1 MATHEL
7 KTVQPHFAH
16 VQSGAKRAEIR
27 RDDRG
32 FAVGDV
38 LVLREYDRETDAL
51 TGRFVEVRVTRVLRG
66 FEGLAEGWVSLS
78 FEPLQPSLFDGLGGM
93 F

>member
-1 MATHEL
+1 MKTHEL
-7 KTVQPHFAH
+7 KTTQPHFEH
-16 VQSGAKRAEIR
+16 VRSGVKRAEIR

-38 LVLREYDRETDAL
+38 LVLREYDPASCSYSGRE
-51 TGRFVEVRVTRVLRG
+51 VEVRVTHVLSG
-66 FEGLAEGWVSLS
+66 FEGLAAGYVSLS
-78 FEPLQPSLFDGLGGM
+78 IELRQPSLFDDAARL

>member
-7 KTVQPHFAH
+7 KTVAPHFAH

-27 RDDRG
+27 KDDRG

-38 LVLREYDRETDAL
+38 LVLRENAREWYEIDGEGDVADLEIVTIEWDGPVPTENSPAL
-51 TGRFVEVRVTRVLRG
+51 ER
-66 FEGLAEGWVSLS
+66 AVSAAAR
-78 FEPLQPSLFDGLGGM
+78 
-93 F
+93 

>member
-7 KTVQPHFAH
+7 KTVQPHFSH

-38 LVLREYDRETDAL
+38 LVLREYDPATDAL
-51 TGRFVEVRVTRVLRG
+51 TGRFVEARVTHVLRG
-66 FEGLAEGWVSLS
+66 LEGLAEGWVSLS
-78 FEPLQPSLFDGLGGM
+78 IEPLQPSLFDGCGGM

>member
-1 MATHEL
+1 MTTHEL
-7 KTVQPHFAH
+7 KTTQPHFAH

-38 LVLREYDRETDAL
+38 LVLRECDRGTDAL
-51 TGRFVEVRVTRVLRG
+51 TGRYVEVRVTHVLHG
-66 FEGLAEGWVSLS
+66 FEGLADGFVSLS
-78 FEPLQPSLFDGLGGM
+78 IEPLQRSLWEVLS
-93 F
+93 